1 MDGQDRLGYEQ
12 RLALELAAI
21 GQRLT
26 MISSEMR
33 DQQGAVAVAPPIAA
47 PPVEAP
53 EEARPRPRPLEH
65 EIPLPSPGA
74 PVSVP
79 LPPRSE
85 PFPTP
90 PLGVPQQ
97 GMPQHGMPQQGA
109 PQHHGMPQQQGL
121 PQQQNPWSQQAAA
134 SAQQPVPPQGHWP
147 QAQQQWPAPP
157 PQRET
162 LFEKL
167 GKDGAGSKL
176 LAWVGGAIT
185 VLGFVL
191 LLILA
196 IQRGWLGPMPRVVGG
211 AVFSGALVGIG
222 MWLHRNPAGRTGAFA
237 LAATGFAG
245 LYLDVIA
252 ATSLYE
258 YLPEGVGLVV
268 GLGVAAS
275 GVVLALRWNSQA
287 LAVGVVAAC
296 AICSPILT
304 EGFTVLLVGFLLV
317 LKMAS
322 TPVQIQRNWPGLA
335 IAGGFPPIFASLLT
349 TANAIPRSYEWS
361 VIGVAAA
368 TTVVGIAVALLTI
381 RKRPDD
387 IVAIA
392 LVAGSALPSM
402 FATTL
407 LEKTSASILA
417 GAVAAVLLAIWM
429 VPDLPRAFTTAA
441 GATGML
447 ALFQTTVIALDG
459 NVRTAIVLAEAV
471 LLAFLAARLTNRSA
485 LVGSIAFGAV
495 GFLMTIAQAV
505 PIRWLLNEPLYFNVA
520 RSGDYAAG
528 LVTAVVLGVFAIA
541 APWAALRMQVLRE
554 PARHPFPWILAGLV
568 LLYGAAGAVLCAAL
582 LVSPD
587 ESGFLFGH
595 SLVTV
600 SWTIAA
606 LFLLVKGINN
616 KALRIS
622 GLILVGAAV
631 LKLVTFDLAALDG
644 VARVLAFLGAGLVL
658 LTAGTR
664 YAKLV
669 ASAQN
674 AVAGDGRTTT
684 GQTFPST
691 E

>member
-21 GQRLT
+21 GQRLVT
-26 MISSEMR
+26 ISSEMR
-33 DQQGAVAVAPPIAA
+33 ERSASVAVAPPPVVA
-47 PPVEAP
+47 PPVAVPAP
-53 EEARPRPRPLEH
+53 P
-65 EIPLPSPGA
+65 PSPWA
-74 PVSVP
+74 N
-79 LPPRSE
+79 
-85 PFPTP
+85 
-90 PLGVPQQ
+90 Q
-97 GMPQHGMPQQGA
+97 G
-109 PQHHGMPQQQGL
+109 
-121 PQQQNPWSQQAAA
+121 
-134 SAQQPVPPQGHWP
+134 PVPPQQQWP
-147 QAQQQWPAPP
+147 QPPPPQWPAPQP
-157 PQRET
+157 PPPRET

-196 IQRGWLGPMPRVVGG
+196 IQRGWLGPLPRVIGG

-258 YLPEGVGLVV
+258 YLPPGVGLVV
-268 GLGVAAS
+268 GLGVAAA
-275 GVVLALRWNSQA
+275 GVVLALRWDSQT

-304 EGFTVLLVGFLLV
+304 DGFTVLLVGFLLV

-335 IAGGFPPIFASLLT
+335 IAGGFPPIIASLLT
-349 TANAIPRSYEWS
+349 TANAIPRDYEWT
-361 VIGVAAA
+361 VVGVAAA
-368 TTVVGIAVALLTI
+368 TTVVGIVVALLTI

-387 IVAIA
+387 VVAVA
-392 LVAGSALPSM
+392 LVAGSALPSL

-407 LEKTSASILA
+407 LDDPVNSVLA
-417 GAVAAVLLAIWM
+417 GAVAAVLLSIWM
-429 VPDLPRAFTTAA
+429 VPDLPRSFTTAA

-459 NVRTAIVLAEAV
+459 DIRTAIVLAEAV
-471 LLAFLAARLTNRSA
+471 LLAFLAARLNKKSA
-485 LVGSIAFGAV
+485 LVGSIVFGVV
-495 GFLMTIAQAV
+495 GFLMTVGQAV
-505 PIRWLLNEPLYFNVA
+505 PITWLLDEPRYLGID
-520 RSGDYAAG
+520 SGDYAAG
-528 LVTAVVLGVFAIA
+528 LVTALVLGVFAA
-541 APWAALRMQVLRE
+541 VAPWAALKMQVLRE
-554 PARHPFPWILAGLV
+554 PARHPFPWIVSGLV

-595 SLVTV
+595 SVVTV
-600 SWTIAA
+600 SWTVAA

-631 LKLVTFDLAALDG
+631 VKLVLFDLSALDG

-669 ASAQN
+669 ASAKTP
-674 AVAGDGRTTT
+674 D
-684 GQTFPST
+684 
-691 E
+691 

>member
-12 RLALELAAI
+12 RMALELAAI
-21 GQRLT
+21 GQRLVT
-26 MISSEMR
+26 ISSEMR
-33 DQQGAVAVAPPIAA
+33 EHSASAATAVAEVIAPPPA
-47 PPVEAP
+47 
-53 EEARPRPRPLEH
+53 
-65 EIPLPSPGA
+65 PGA

-79 LPPRSE
+79 LPPTTA
-85 PFPTP
+85 FPTP
-90 PLGVPQQ
+90 AGVPQQ
-97 GMPQHGMPQQGA
+97 PD
-109 PQHHGMPQQQGL
+109 
-121 PQQQNPWSQQAAA
+121 PWSQHAFPPPPP
-134 SAQQPVPPQGHWP
+134 AQQPWP
-147 QAQQQWPAPP
+147 QPPAQQQWQQPP
-157 PQRET
+157 PQAPWPAPQPRET

-167 GKDGAGSKL
+167 GKDGAGAKL

-196 IQRGWLGPMPRVVGG
+196 IQRGWLGPMPRVIGG

-222 MWLHRNPAGRTGAFA
+222 MWLHRNPHGRTGAFA

-258 YLPEGVGLVV
+258 YFPPGVGLVV
-268 GLGVAAS
+268 GLAVAAS
-275 GVVLALRWNSQA
+275 GVVLALRWDSQT

-304 EGFTVLLVGFLLV
+304 DGFTVLLVGFLLV

-335 IAGGFPPIFASLLT
+335 IAGGFPAIIASLLA
-349 TANAIPRSYEWS
+349 TAQAIPADFEWT
-361 VIGVAAA
+361 VVGVASA
-368 TTVVGIAVALLTI
+368 TTVVGIVVAILTI
-381 RKRPDD
+381 RKRPED

-392 LVAGSALPSM
+392 LVAGSALPAM

-407 LEKTSASILA
+407 LKDPANSVLA

-471 LLAFLAARLTNRSA
+471 LLAFLAARLDKKSA
-485 LVGSIAFGAV
+485 LVGSIVFGAV
-495 GFLMTIAQAV
+495 GFLMTIGDAV
-505 PIRWLLNEPLYFNVA
+505 PLTWLVEEPRYIIVTQ
-520 RSGDYAAG
+520 GDYAAG
-528 LVTAVVLGVFAIA
+528 LVTALVLGIFAA
-541 APWAALRMQVLRE
+541 TAPWAALKMQVLRE

-568 LLYGAAGAVLCAAL
+568 MLYGAAGAVLCAAL

-595 SLVTV
+595 SVVTV
-600 SWTIAA
+600 SWTVAA
-606 LFLLVKGINN
+606 LFLLVRGINN

-631 LKLVTFDLAALDG
+631 IKLVAFDLAALDG

-669 ASAQN
+669 ASAKN
-674 AVAGDGRTTT
+674 SDSYESKPAA
-684 GQTFPST
+684 PSSY
-691 E
+691 

>member
-21 GQRLT
+21 GQRLVT
-26 MISSEMR
+26 ISSEMR
-33 DQQGAVAVAPPIAA
+33 EHSASVATAPP
-47 PPVEAP
+47 PTP
-53 EEARPRPRPLEH
+53 
-65 EIPLPSPGA
+65 A
-74 PVSVP
+74 PVPATMPVQ
-79 LPPRSE
+79 PP
-85 PFPTP
+85 P
-90 PLGVPQQ
+90 PPQQ
-97 GMPQHGMPQQGA
+97 AWPQP
-109 PQHHGMPQQQGL
+109 P
-121 PQQQNPWSQQAAA
+121 
-134 SAQQPVPPQGHWP
+134 PPQPWP
-147 QAQQQWPAPP
+147 QAPQQWPAPA
-157 PQRET
+157 PQPRET

-196 IQRGWLGPMPRVVGG
+196 IQRGWLGPMPRVIGG

-222 MWLHRNPAGRTGAFA
+222 MWLHRNPHGRTGAFA

-258 YLPEGVGLVV
+258 YLPPAVGLVV
-268 GLGVAAS
+268 GFGVAAA
-275 GVVLALRWNSQA
+275 GVVLALRWDSQT

-317 LKMAS
+317 LKTAS
-322 TPVQIQRNWPGLA
+322 TPVQLQRRWPGLA
-335 IAGGFPPIFASLLT
+335 VAGGVPPIIASLLT
-349 TANAIPRSYEWS
+349 TAQAVPADFEWT
-361 VIGVAAA
+361 VVGVAGA
-368 TTVVGIAVALLTI
+368 TTVVGIVVALLTAW
-381 RKRPDD
+381 KRPDD
-387 IVAIA
+387 VVAVG
-392 LVAGSALPSM
+392 LVAGSALPAM

-407 LEKTSASILA
+407 LKDPANSVLA

-441 GATGML
+441 GAAGML

-459 NVRTAIVLAEAV
+459 NARTAVVLAEAV
-471 LLAFLAARLTNRSA
+471 LLAFLAARLTKKSA
-485 LVGSIAFGAV
+485 LAGSIVFGVV
-495 GFLMTIAQAV
+495 GFLMTVSQAV
-505 PIRWLLNEPLYFNVA
+505 PISWLLEEPRYVTVS
-520 RSGDYAAG
+520 SGDYAAG
-528 LVTAVVLGVFAIA
+528 LVTAVVLGVFAA
-541 APWAALRMQVLRE
+541 TAPWAALKMQVLRE
-554 PARHPFPWILAGLV
+554 PARHPFPWIVAGLV

-595 SLVTV
+595 SVVTV

-631 LKLVTFDLAALDG
+631 LKLVLFDLAALDG
-644 VARVLAFLGAGLVL
+644 IARVLAFLGAGLVL

-669 ASAQN
+669 ASAKTP
-674 AVAGDGRTTT
+674 D
-684 GQTFPST
+684 
-691 E
+691 

>member
-21 GQRLT
+21 GQRLVT
-26 MISSEMR
+26 ISSEMR
-33 DQQGAVAVAPPIAA
+33 ERSASVAVAPPPVVA
-47 PPVEAP
+47 PPVAVPAP
-53 EEARPRPRPLEH
+53 P
-65 EIPLPSPGA
+65 PSPWA
-74 PVSVP
+74 N
-79 LPPRSE
+79 
-85 PFPTP
+85 
-90 PLGVPQQ
+90 Q
-97 GMPQHGMPQQGA
+97 G
-109 PQHHGMPQQQGL
+109 
-121 PQQQNPWSQQAAA
+121 
-134 SAQQPVPPQGHWP
+134 PVPPQQQWP
-147 QAQQQWPAPP
+147 QPPPPQWPAPQP
-157 PQRET
+157 PPPRET

-196 IQRGWLGPMPRVVGG
+196 IQRGWLGPMPRVIGG

-258 YLPEGVGLVV
+258 YLPPGVGLVV
-268 GLGVAAS
+268 GLGVAAA
-275 GVVLALRWNSQA
+275 GVVLALRWDSQT

-304 EGFTVLLVGFLLV
+304 DGFTVLLVGFLLV

-335 IAGGFPPIFASLLT
+335 IAGGFPPIIASLLT
-349 TANAIPRSYEWS
+349 TANAIPRDYEWT
-361 VIGVAAA
+361 VVGVAAA
-368 TTVVGIAVALLTI
+368 TTVVGIVVALLTI
-381 RKRPDD
+381 WKRPDD
-387 IVAIA
+387 VVAVA
-392 LVAGSALPSM
+392 LAAGSALPSL

-407 LEKTSASILA
+407 LDDPVNSVLA
-417 GAVAAVLLAIWM
+417 GAVAAVLLSIWM
-429 VPDLPRAFTTAA
+429 VPDLPRSFTTAA

-459 NVRTAIVLAEAV
+459 DIRTAIVLAEAV
-471 LLAFLAARLTNRSA
+471 LLAFLAARLNKKSA
-485 LVGSIAFGAV
+485 LVGSIVFGVV
-495 GFLMTIAQAV
+495 GFLMTVGQAV
-505 PIRWLLNEPLYFNVA
+505 PITWLLDEPRYLGID
-520 RSGDYAAG
+520 SGDYAAG
-528 LVTAVVLGVFAIA
+528 LVTALVLGVFAA
-541 APWAALRMQVLRE
+541 TAPWAALKMQVLRE
-554 PARHPFPWILAGLV
+554 PARHPFPWIVSGLV

-595 SLVTV
+595 SVVTV
-600 SWTIAA
+600 SWTVAA

-631 LKLVTFDLAALDG
+631 IKLVLFDLSALDG

-669 ASAQN
+669 ASAKTP
-674 AVAGDGRTTT
+674 D
-684 GQTFPST
+684 
-691 E
+691 

>member
-21 GQRLT
+21 GQRLVT
-26 MISSEMR
+26 ISSEMR
-33 DQQGAVAVAPPIAA
+33 EHSASVATAPPPAPEPVVAPPVPAPTPPPSPWA
-47 PPVEAP
+47 QPHAGPPRPPVEY
-53 EEARPRPRPLEH
+53 ESSPR
-65 EIPLPSPGA
+65 
-74 PVSVP
+74 
-79 LPPRSE
+79 
-85 PFPTP
+85 TP
-90 PLGVPQQ
+90 AGEPQQ
-97 GMPQHGMPQQGA
+97 P
-109 PQHHGMPQQQGL
+109 
-121 PQQQNPWSQQAAA
+121 
-134 SAQQPVPPQGHWP
+134 WP
-147 QAQQQWPAPP
+147 QAQQAWPP
-157 PQRET
+157 PQAQQPWPVQPPPPRET

-196 IQRGWLGPMPRVVGG
+196 IQRGWLGPMPRVIGG

-222 MWLHRNPAGRTGAFA
+222 MWLHRNPTGRTGAFA

-252 ATSLYE
+252 ATSLYG
-258 YLPEGVGLVV
+258 YLSPGIGLVV
-268 GLGVAAS
+268 GLGVAAA
-275 GVVLALRWNSQA
+275 GVVLALRWDSQT

-304 EGFTVLLVGFLLV
+304 EGFTALLVGFLLV

-322 TPVQIQRNWPGLA
+322 TPVQIRRNWPGLA
-335 IAGGFPPIFASLLT
+335 VAGGFPPIFASLVMTAMTIPAEFDRTVVVLAGVT
-349 TANAIPRSYEWS
+349 TL
-361 VIGVAAA
+361 
-368 TTVVGIAVALLTI
+368 VGIAVALLTI

-387 IVAIA
+387 VVAVA
-392 LVAGSALPSM
+392 LIAGSALPAM

-407 LEKTSASILA
+407 LEKTSASLLA

-429 VPDLPRAFTTAA
+429 VPDLPKAFTTAA

-459 NVRTAIVLAEAV
+459 NVRSAIVLAEAV
-471 LLAFLAARLTNRSA
+471 LLAFLAAQLNKRSA

-495 GFLMTIAQAV
+495 GFLMAIGFAV
-505 PIRWLLNEPLYFNVA
+505 PLTWLVEEPRYVTVTT
-520 RSGDYAAG
+520 GDYAAG
-528 LVTAVVLGVFAIA
+528 LITAVVLGVFAA
-541 APWAALRMQVLRE
+541 TVPWAALKMRVLRE
-554 PARHPFPWILAGLV
+554 PAKHPFPWVLSGLV

-587 ESGFLFGH
+587 ETGFLFGH
-595 SLVTV
+595 SVVTV

-631 LKLVTFDLAALDG
+631 VKLVTFDLAALDG

-669 ASAQN
+669 ASAK
-674 AVAGDGRTTT
+674 T
-684 GQTFPST
+684 P

>member
-21 GQRLT
+21 GQRLVT
-26 MISSEMR
+26 ISSEMR
-33 DQQGAVAVAPPIAA
+33 SASAATAVAEVVAPPPTPA
-47 PPVEAP
+47 
-53 EEARPRPRPLEH
+53 
-65 EIPLPSPGA
+65 A

-79 LPPRSE
+79 LPPATA
-85 PFPTP
+85 FPTP
-90 PLGVPQQ
+90 PAGVPQQ
-97 GMPQHGMPQQGA
+97 P
-109 PQHHGMPQQQGL
+109 
-121 PQQQNPWSQQAAA
+121 NPWSQH
-134 SAQQPVPPQGHWP
+134 AQQPPPVQQPWPQQPPQQVP
-147 QAQQQWPAPP
+147 WPAPQP
-157 PQRET
+157 RET

-196 IQRGWLGPMPRVVGG
+196 IQRGWLGPMPRVIGG

-258 YLPEGVGLVV
+258 YLPPGVGLVV
-268 GLGVAAS
+268 GLGVAAA
-275 GVVLALRWNSQA
+275 GVVLALRWDSQT

-322 TPVQIQRNWPGLA
+322 TPVQIQRSWPGLA
-335 IAGGFPPIFASLLT
+335 IAGGFPPIIASLLT
-349 TANAIPRSYEWS
+349 TASAIPNDFEWT
-361 VIGVAAA
+361 VVGVAGA

-381 RKRPDD
+381 RKRPED

-392 LVAGSALPSM
+392 LVAGSALPSL

-407 LEKTSASILA
+407 LDDPANSVLA

-471 LLAFLAARLTNRSA
+471 LLAFLAARLGKKSA
-485 LVGSIAFGAV
+485 LAGSIAFGAI
-495 GFLMTIAQAV
+495 GFLMTIGQAV
-505 PIRWLLNEPLYFNVA
+505 PITWLLDEPRFLTVDP
-520 RSGDYAAG
+520 GDYAAG
-528 LVTAVVLGVFAIA
+528 LVTALVLGIFAA
-541 APWAALRMQVLRE
+541 TLPWAALKMQVLRE
-554 PARHPFPWILAGLV
+554 PARHPFPWIVAGLV

-587 ESGFLFGH
+587 ETGFLFGH
-595 SLVTV
+595 SVVTV

-631 LKLVTFDLAALDG
+631 VKLVTFDLAALDG

-658 LTAGTR
+658 LTAGAR

-669 ASAQN
+669 ATAKNSDSYESKPA
-674 AVAGDGRTTT
+674 AP
-684 GQTFPST
+684 PSY
-691 E
+691 

>member
-1 MDGQDRLGYEQ
+1 MDGQDRLGDEQ

-21 GQRLT
+21 GQRLVT
-26 MISSEMR
+26 ISSELR
-33 DQQGAVAVAPPIAA
+33 SSSVATAATAVAEAVAPPAPMPVQA
-47 PPVEAP
+47 PP
-53 EEARPRPRPLEH
+53 
-65 EIPLPSPGA
+65 
-74 PVSVP
+74 
-79 LPPRSE
+79 
-85 PFPTP
+85 
-90 PLGVPQQ
+90 PQQ
-97 GMPQHGMPQQGA
+97 MPVQGGA
-109 PQHHGMPQQQGL
+109 PQP
-121 PQQQNPWSQQAAA
+121 PNPWSQAA
-134 SAQQPVPPQGHWP
+134 STQLPPPPQFP
-147 QAQQQWPAPP
+147 PPPQQQWMQPPPP
-157 PQRET
+157 PQVPWQPPQPRET

-196 IQRGWLGPMPRVVGG
+196 IQRGWLGPMPRVIGG
-211 AVFSGALVGIG
+211 AVFSGALIGIG

-258 YLPEGVGLVV
+258 FLPPGVGLVV

-275 GVVLALRWNSQA
+275 GVVLALRWDSQT

-304 EGFTVLLVGFLLV
+304 DGFTVMLVAFLLV

-335 IAGGFPPIFASLLT
+335 IAGGFPPLIASLLA
-349 TANAIPRSYEWS
+349 TANAIPADFEWT
-361 VIGVAAA
+361 VVGVAGA
-368 TTVVGIAVALLTI
+368 TTVVGILVALLTI

-387 IVAIA
+387 IVAVA
-392 LVAGSALPSM
+392 LIAGSALPAM

-407 LEKTSASILA
+407 LDDPANSILA

-429 VPDLPRAFTTAA
+429 VPDLPRGFTTAA

-471 LLAFLAARLTNRSA
+471 LLAFLAARLNKKSA
-485 LVGSIAFGAV
+485 LVGSIVFGAV
-495 GFLMTIAQAV
+495 GFLMAIGDAV
-505 PIRWLLNEPLYFNVA
+505 PLTWLIEEPRYVVVT
-520 RSGDYAAG
+520 SGDYAAG
-528 LVTAVVLGVFAIA
+528 LVTALVLGIYAAV
-541 APWAALRMQVLRE
+541 APWAALKMQVLRQ

-595 SLVTV
+595 SVVTV
-600 SWTIAA
+600 SWTVAA

-631 LKLVTFDLAALDG
+631 LKLVLFDLAALDG

-669 ASAQN
+669 ASVKNPDSYESKPA
-674 AVAGDGRTTT
+674 AP
-684 GQTFPST
+684 PSY
-691 E
+691 

>member
-1 MDGQDRLGYEQ
+1 MNGQDRLGYEQ

-21 GQRLT
+21 GQRLVT
-26 MISSEMR
+26 ISAEMR
-33 DQQGAVAVAPPIAA
+33 EHSAAVAPPPVAA
-47 PPVEAP
+47 PPVAVPAP
-53 EEARPRPRPLEH
+53 
-65 EIPLPSPGA
+65 
-74 PVSVP
+74 PV
-79 LPPRSE
+79 
-85 PFPTP
+85 
-90 PLGVPQQ
+90 
-97 GMPQHGMPQQGA
+97 
-109 PQHHGMPQQQGL
+109 
-121 PQQQNPWSQQAAA
+121 
-134 SAQQPVPPQGHWP
+134 VPPP
-147 QAQQQWPAPP
+147 PVQQQWPQPP
-157 PQRET
+157 PQQPWAPPQPRES

-196 IQRGWLGPMPRVVGG
+196 IQRGWLGPLPRVIGG

-222 MWLHRNPAGRTGAFA
+222 IWLHRNPAGRTGAFA

-258 YLPEGVGLVV
+258 YLPPPVGLVV
-268 GLGVAAS
+268 GLGVAAT
-275 GVVLALRWNSQA
+275 GVVLALRWDSQT

-296 AICSPILT
+296 AICAPILT

-335 IAGGFPPIFASLLT
+335 IAGGFPPIIASLFT
-349 TANAIPRSYEWS
+349 TANAIPRDYEWT
-361 VIGVAAA
+361 VVGVAAA
-368 TTVVGIAVALLTI
+368 TTVVGITVALLTI

-387 IVAIA
+387 IVAVA
-392 LVAGSALPSM
+392 LVAGSALPAL

-407 LEKTSASILA
+407 LEDPANSVLA

-429 VPDLPRAFTTAA
+429 VPDLPRSFTTAA

-471 LLAFLAARLTNRSA
+471 LLAFLAARLDKRSA
-485 LVGSIAFGAV
+485 LVGSIVFGAV
-495 GFLMTIAQAV
+495 GFLMAVGQAV
-505 PIRWLLNEPLYFNVA
+505 PITWLVEEPRYVTVG
-520 RSGDYAAG
+520 SGDYAAG
-528 LVTAVVLGVFAIA
+528 LVTALVLGVFAA
-541 APWAALRMQVLRE
+541 TAPWAALKMQVLRE
-554 PARHPFPWILAGLV
+554 PAKHPVPWIAAGLV

-595 SLVTV
+595 SVVTV

-631 LKLVTFDLAALDG
+631 IKLVTFDLAALDG

-669 ASAQN
+669 ASA
-674 AVAGDGRTTT
+674 RT
-684 GQTFPST
+684 P

>member
-12 RLALELAAI
+12 RLSLELAAI
-21 GQRLT
+21 GQRLVT
-26 MISSEMR
+26 ISTEMR
-33 DQQGAVAVAPPIAA
+33 SQAPAAATAVAAVAEVIAPP
-47 PPVEAP
+47 PTPTT
-53 EEARPRPRPLEH
+53 
-65 EIPLPSPGA
+65 

-79 LPPRSE
+79 IQAPPPS
-85 PFPTP
+85 
-90 PLGVPQQ
+90 
-97 GMPQHGMPQQGA
+97 
-109 PQHHGMPQQQGL
+109 
-121 PQQQNPWSQQAAA
+121 PWSQQMPM
-134 SAQQPVPPQGHWP
+134 QQPPQGQWP
-147 QAQQQWPAPP
+147 QQPPPPAQWQQPPPQWPAPKP
-157 PQRET
+157 RES

-167 GKDGAGSKL
+167 GKDGAGAKL

-191 LLILA
+191 LLVLA
-196 IQRGWLGPMPRVVGG
+196 IQRGWLGPMPRVIGG

-252 ATSLYE
+252 ATSLYG
-258 YLPEGVGLVV
+258 YFPSGVGLVV
-268 GLGVAAS
+268 GFAVAAA
-275 GVVLALRWNSQA
+275 GVVLALRWDSQT

-304 EGFTVLLVGFLLV
+304 DGFTVLLVAFLLV

-335 IAGGFPPIFASLLT
+335 IAGGFMPIFASLLT
-349 TANAIPRSYEWS
+349 TANAIPNDFEWT
-361 VIGVAAA
+361 VVGVAGA

-387 IVAIA
+387 IVSIA
-392 LVAGSALPSM
+392 LIAGSALPSM

-407 LEKTSASILA
+407 LNDPANSVLA

-471 LLAFLAARLTNRSA
+471 LLAFLAARLNKKSA
-485 LVGSIAFGAV
+485 LVGSIVFGVV
-495 GFLMTIAQAV
+495 GFLMTIGQAV
-505 PIRWLLNEPLYFNVA
+505 PITWLLDEPRFFNDIQP
-520 RSGDYAAG
+520 GDYAAG
-528 LVTAVVLGVFAIA
+528 LVTAVVLGVFAA
-541 APWAALRMQVLRE
+541 ALPWAALKMQVLRE
-554 PARHPFPWILAGLV
+554 PAKHPFPWILAGLV
-568 LLYGAAGAVLCAAL
+568 LLYGAAGAVLCTAL

-587 ESGFLFGH
+587 ETGFLFGH
-595 SLVTV
+595 SVVTV

-622 GLILVGAAV
+622 GLILVAAAV
-631 LKLVTFDLAALDG
+631 VKLVLFDLAALDG
-644 VARVLAFLGAGLVL
+644 IARVLAFLGAGLVL

-669 ASAQN
+669 ATAKSPEPHESAPL
-674 AVAGDGRTTT
+674 AP
-684 GQTFPST
+684 PSY
-691 E
+691 

>member
-1 MDGQDRLGYEQ
+1 MNGHDRLGYEQ

-21 GQRLT
+21 GQRLVT
-26 MISSEMR
+26 ISSEMR
-33 DQQGAVAVAPPIAA
+33 SASVASAATAVAEVVAPP
-47 PPVEAP
+47 PTPQ
-53 EEARPRPRPLEH
+53 
-65 EIPLPSPGA
+65 A

-79 LPPRSE
+79 LPPD
-85 PFPTP
+85 
-90 PLGVPQQ
+90 
-97 GMPQHGMPQQGA
+97 
-109 PQHHGMPQQQGL
+109 
-121 PQQQNPWSQQAAA
+121 PWSQQGAM
-134 SAQQPVPPQGHWP
+134 PVPPPVPQQQWP
-147 QAQQQWPAPP
+147 QPPQQWPAPQP
-157 PQRET
+157 RES

-196 IQRGWLGPMPRVVGG
+196 IQRGWLGPMPRVIGG

-222 MWLHRNPAGRTGAFA
+222 IWLHRNPTGRTGAFA

-258 YLPEGVGLVV
+258 YLPPPVGLVV
-268 GLGVAAS
+268 GLGVAAT
-275 GVVLALRWNSQA
+275 GVVLALRWDSQT

-296 AICSPILT
+296 AICSPVLT

-335 IAGGFPPIFASLLT
+335 IAGGFPPIIASLLT
-349 TANAIPRSYEWS
+349 TANAIPRDYEWT
-361 VIGVAAA
+361 VVGVAAA
-368 TTVVGIAVALLTI
+368 TTVVGIVVALLTT

-387 IVAIA
+387 IVAVA
-392 LVAGSALPSM
+392 LVAGSALPAM

-407 LEKTSASILA
+407 LSDPANSVLA

-429 VPDLPRAFTTAA
+429 VPDLPRSFTTAA

-471 LLAFLAARLTNRSA
+471 LLAFLAARLNKKSA
-485 LVGSIAFGAV
+485 LVGSIVFGAV
-495 GFLMTIAQAV
+495 GFLMTVSQAV
-505 PIRWLLNEPLYFNVA
+505 PITWLLEEPRYVIA
-520 RSGDYAAG
+520 GSGDYAAG
-528 LVTAVVLGVFAIA
+528 LVTAVVLGVFAA
-541 APWAALRMQVLRE
+541 TAPWAALKMQVLRE
-554 PARHPFPWILAGLV
+554 PAKHPFPWIIAGLV

-595 SLVTV
+595 SVVTV
-600 SWTIAA
+600 SWTVAA
-606 LFLLVKGINN
+606 LFLLVRGINN

-631 LKLVTFDLAALDG
+631 VKLVTFDLAALDG

-669 ASAQN
+669 ASAKN
-674 AVAGDGRTTT
+674 PDSYESKPAAP
-684 GQTFPST
+684 PSY
-691 E
+691 

>member
-33 DQQGAVAVAPPIAA
+33 EHSSSVATAA
-47 PPVEAP
+47 PPVPQTAQAP
-53 EEARPRPRPLEH
+53 VVAPPVAVPM
-65 EIPLPSPGA
+65 PPPSPWAQQA
-74 PVSVP
+74 PM
-79 LPPRSE
+79 
-85 PFPTP
+85 
-90 PLGVPQQ
+90 QHQ
-97 GMPQHGMPQQGA
+97 MPQPQVQ
-109 PQHHGMPQQQGL
+109 
-121 PQQQNPWSQQAAA
+121 
-134 SAQQPVPPQGHWP
+134 WP
-147 QAQQQWPAPP
+147 QPPP
-157 PQRET
+157 PQHWPVQPPPPRET

-196 IQRGWLGPMPRVVGG
+196 IQRGWLGPMPRVIGG

-258 YLPEGVGLVV
+258 YFPPGVGLVV
-268 GLGVAAS
+268 GLAVAAS
-275 GVVLALRWNSQA
+275 GVVLALRWESQT

-304 EGFTVLLVGFLLV
+304 DGFTVLLVGFLLV

-335 IAGGFPPIFASLLT
+335 IAGGFPPIIASLLA
-349 TANAIPRSYEWS
+349 TAQAIPADFEWT
-361 VIGVAAA
+361 VVGVAGA
-368 TTVVGIAVALLTI
+368 TTVVGIVVALLTI

-387 IVAIA
+387 VVAIA
-392 LVAGSALPSM
+392 MIAGSALPAM

-407 LEKTSASILA
+407 LHDPANSILA

-471 LLAFLAARLTNRSA
+471 LLAFLAARLDKRSA
-485 LVGSIAFGAV
+485 LVGSIVFGAV
-495 GFLMTIAQAV
+495 GFLMTVGQAV
-505 PIRWLLNEPLYFNVA
+505 PISWLIEEPRYIVVTQ
-520 RSGDYAAG
+520 GDYAAG
-528 LVTAVVLGVFAIA
+528 LVTALVLGIYAAV
-541 APWAALRMQVLRE
+541 APWAALKMQVLRE
-554 PARHPFPWILAGLV
+554 PARHPFPWIISGLV

-595 SLVTV
+595 SVVTV
-600 SWTIAA
+600 SWTVAA
-606 LFLLVKGINN
+606 LFLLVRGINN

-631 LKLVTFDLAALDG
+631 IKLVLFDLAALDG

-669 ASAQN
+669 ASAKN
-674 AVAGDGRTTT
+674 PDSYESKPVAP
-684 GQTFPST
+684 PSY
-691 E
+691 

>member
-1 MDGQDRLGYEQ
+1 MNGHDRLGYEQ

-21 GQRLT
+21 GQRLVT
-26 MISSEMR
+26 ISSEMR
-33 DQQGAVAVAPPIAA
+33 SASVASAATAVAEVVAPP
-47 PPVEAP
+47 PTPQ
-53 EEARPRPRPLEH
+53 
-65 EIPLPSPGA
+65 A

-79 LPPRSE
+79 LPPD
-85 PFPTP
+85 
-90 PLGVPQQ
+90 
-97 GMPQHGMPQQGA
+97 
-109 PQHHGMPQQQGL
+109 
-121 PQQQNPWSQQAAA
+121 PWSQQGAM
-134 SAQQPVPPQGHWP
+134 PVPPPVPQQQWP
-147 QAQQQWPAPP
+147 QQQWPQPPQQWPAPQP
-157 PQRET
+157 RES
-162 LFEKL
+162 LLEKL

-196 IQRGWLGPMPRVVGG
+196 IQRGWLGPMPRVIGG

-222 MWLHRNPAGRTGAFA
+222 IWLHRNPTGRTGAFA

-258 YLPEGVGLVV
+258 YLPPPVGLVV
-268 GLGVAAS
+268 GLGVAAT
-275 GVVLALRWNSQA
+275 GVVLALRWDSQT

-296 AICSPILT
+296 AICSPVLT

-335 IAGGFPPIFASLLT
+335 IAGGFPPIIASLLT
-349 TANAIPRSYEWS
+349 TANAIPRDYEWT
-361 VIGVAAA
+361 VVGVAAA
-368 TTVVGIAVALLTI
+368 TTVVGIVVALLTT

-387 IVAIA
+387 IVAVA
-392 LVAGSALPSM
+392 LVAGSALPAM

-407 LEKTSASILA
+407 LSDPANSVLA

-429 VPDLPRAFTTAA
+429 VPDLPRSFTTAA

-471 LLAFLAARLTNRSA
+471 LLAFLAARLNKKSA
-485 LVGSIAFGAV
+485 LVGSIVFGAV
-495 GFLMTIAQAV
+495 GFLMTVSQAV
-505 PIRWLLNEPLYFNVA
+505 PITWLLEEPRYVIA
-520 RSGDYAAG
+520 GSGDYAAG
-528 LVTAVVLGVFAIA
+528 LVTAVVLGVFAA
-541 APWAALRMQVLRE
+541 TAPWAALKMQVLRE
-554 PARHPFPWILAGLV
+554 PAKHPFPWIIAGLV

-595 SLVTV
+595 SMVTV
-600 SWTIAA
+600 SWTVAA
-606 LFLLVKGINN
+606 LFLLVRGINN

-631 LKLVTFDLAALDG
+631 VKLVTFDLGALDG

-669 ASAQN
+669 ASAKN
-674 AVAGDGRTTT
+674 PDSYESKPAAP
-684 GQTFPST
+684 PSH
-691 E
+691 

>member
-1 MDGQDRLGYEQ
+1 MNGQDRLGYEQ

-21 GQRLT
+21 GQRLMT
-26 MISSEMR
+26 ISSEMR
-33 DQQGAVAVAPPIAA
+33 EHSAAVAPPPVMA
-47 PPVEAP
+47 PPVAV
-53 EEARPRPRPLEH
+53 
-65 EIPLPSPGA
+65 
-74 PVSVP
+74 PVM
-79 LPPRSE
+79 PP
-85 PFPTP
+85 P
-90 PLGVPQQ
+90 PV
-97 GMPQHGMPQQGA
+97 
-109 PQHHGMPQQQGL
+109 
-121 PQQQNPWSQQAAA
+121 
-134 SAQQPVPPQGHWP
+134 
-147 QAQQQWPAPP
+147 QQQWPQPP
-157 PQRET
+157 PQQPWVPPQPRES

-196 IQRGWLGPMPRVVGG
+196 IQRGWLGPLPRVIGG

-222 MWLHRNPAGRTGAFA
+222 IWLHRNPAGRTGAFA

-258 YLPEGVGLVV
+258 YLPPPVGLVV
-268 GLGVAAS
+268 GLGVAAT
-275 GVVLALRWNSQA
+275 GVVLALRWESQT

-335 IAGGFPPIFASLLT
+335 IAGGFPPIIASLLT
-349 TANAIPRSYEWS
+349 TASAIPRDYEWT
-361 VIGVAAA
+361 VVGVAAA
-368 TTVVGIAVALLTI
+368 TTVVGIVVALLTI
-381 RKRPDD
+381 LKRPDD
-387 IVAIA
+387 IVAVA
-392 LVAGSALPSM
+392 LVAGSALPSL

-407 LEKTSASILA
+407 LDDPANSLLA

-429 VPDLPRAFTTAA
+429 VPDLPRSFTTAA

-471 LLAFLAARLTNRSA
+471 LLAFLAARLDKRSA
-485 LVGSIAFGAV
+485 LVGSIVFGAV
-495 GFLMTIAQAV
+495 GFLMAVGQAV
-505 PIRWLLNEPLYFNVA
+505 PISWLVEEPRHVTVS
-520 RSGDYAAG
+520 SGDYAAG
-528 LVTAVVLGVFAIA
+528 LITALVLGVFAA
-541 APWAALRMQVLRE
+541 AEPWAALRMQVLRE
-554 PARHPFPWILAGLV
+554 PAKHPVPWIIAGLV
-568 LLYGAAGAVLCAAL
+568 LLYGAAGAVLCTAL

-595 SLVTV
+595 SVVTV

-631 LKLVTFDLAALDG
+631 IKLVTFDLAALDG

-669 ASAQN
+669 ASA
-674 AVAGDGRTTT
+674 RT
-684 GQTFPST
+684 PD
-691 E
+691 

>member
-1 MDGQDRLGYEQ
+1 MNGHDRLGYEQ

-21 GQRLT
+21 GQRLVT
-26 MISSEMR
+26 ISSEMR
-33 DQQGAVAVAPPIAA
+33 SASVASAATAVAEVVAPP
-47 PPVEAP
+47 PTPQ
-53 EEARPRPRPLEH
+53 
-65 EIPLPSPGA
+65 A

-79 LPPRSE
+79 LPPD
-85 PFPTP
+85 
-90 PLGVPQQ
+90 
-97 GMPQHGMPQQGA
+97 
-109 PQHHGMPQQQGL
+109 
-121 PQQQNPWSQQAAA
+121 PWSQQGAM
-134 SAQQPVPPQGHWP
+134 PVPPPVPQQQWP
-147 QAQQQWPAPP
+147 QPPQQWPAPQP
-157 PQRET
+157 RES

-191 LLILA
+191 LLVLA
-196 IQRGWLGPMPRVVGG
+196 IQRGWLGPMPRVIGG

-222 MWLHRNPAGRTGAFA
+222 IWLHRNPTGRTGAFA

-258 YLPEGVGLVV
+258 YLPPPVGLVV
-268 GLGVAAS
+268 GLGVAAT
-275 GVVLALRWNSQA
+275 GVVLALRWDSQT

-296 AICSPILT
+296 AICSPVLT

-335 IAGGFPPIFASLLT
+335 IAGGFPPIIASLLT
-349 TANAIPRSYEWS
+349 TANAIPRDYEWT
-361 VIGVAAA
+361 VVGVAAA
-368 TTVVGIAVALLTI
+368 TTVVGIVVALLTT

-387 IVAIA
+387 IVAVA
-392 LVAGSALPSM
+392 LVAGSALPAM

-407 LEKTSASILA
+407 LSDPANSVLA
-417 GAVAAVLLAIWM
+417 GAGAAVLLAIWM
-429 VPDLPRAFTTAA
+429 VPDLPRSFTTAA

-471 LLAFLAARLTNRSA
+471 LLAFLAARLNKKSA
-485 LVGSIAFGAV
+485 LVGSIVFGAV
-495 GFLMTIAQAV
+495 GFLMTVSQAV
-505 PIRWLLNEPLYFNVA
+505 PITWLLEEPRYVIA
-520 RSGDYAAG
+520 GSGDYAAG
-528 LVTAVVLGVFAIA
+528 LVTAVVLGVFAA
-541 APWAALRMQVLRE
+541 TAPWAALKMQVLRE
-554 PARHPFPWILAGLV
+554 PAKHPFPWIIAGLV

-595 SLVTV
+595 SVVTV
-600 SWTIAA
+600 SWTVAA
-606 LFLLVKGINN
+606 LFLLVRGINN

-631 LKLVTFDLAALDG
+631 VKLVTFDLAALDG

-669 ASAQN
+669 ASAKN
-674 AVAGDGRTTT
+674 PDSYESKPAAP
-684 GQTFPST
+684 PSY
-691 E
+691 

>member
-21 GQRLT
+21 GQRLVT
-26 MISSEMR
+26 LSAEMR
-33 DQQGAVAVAPPIAA
+33 EHSASAATAPPQQ
-47 PPVEAP
+47 
-53 EEARPRPRPLEH
+53 
-65 EIPLPSPGA
+65 SPWANQA
-74 PVSVP
+74 PVPATMPVQS
-79 LPPRSE
+79 PP
-85 PFPTP
+85 P
-90 PLGVPQQ
+90 PQQ
-97 GMPQHGMPQQGA
+97 AWPQP
-109 PQHHGMPQQQGL
+109 P
-121 PQQQNPWSQQAAA
+121 
-134 SAQQPVPPQGHWP
+134 PPQPWP
-147 QAQQQWPAPP
+147 QAPQQWPAPA
-157 PQRET
+157 PQPRET

-196 IQRGWLGPMPRVVGG
+196 IQRGWLGPMPRVIGG

-222 MWLHRNPAGRTGAFA
+222 MWLHRNPHGRTGAFA

-258 YLPEGVGLVV
+258 YLPPAVGLVV
-268 GLGVAAS
+268 GLAVAAA
-275 GVVLALRWNSQA
+275 GVVLALRWDSQT

-317 LKMAS
+317 LKMAG
-322 TPVQIQRNWPGLA
+322 TPVQLQRRWPGLA
-335 IAGGFPPIFASLLT
+335 VAAGLPPIIASLLT
-349 TANAIPRSYEWS
+349 TARAVPADFEW
-361 VIGVAAA
+361 
-368 TTVVGIAVALLTI
+368 TVVGVAGATTAVGIVVALLTVW
-381 RKRPDD
+381 KRPGDV
-387 IVAIA
+387 VAVG
-392 LVAGSALPSM
+392 LVAGSALPAM

-407 LEKTSASILA
+407 LKDPADSILA

-441 GATGML
+441 GAAGML

-459 NVRTAIVLAEAV
+459 NARTAVVLAEAV
-471 LLAFLAARLTNRSA
+471 LLAFLAARLTKKSA
-485 LVGSIAFGAV
+485 LVGSIVFGVV
-495 GFLMTIAQAV
+495 GFLMTVVQAV
-505 PIRWLLNEPLYFNVA
+505 PISWLVEEPRYVTVG
-520 RSGDYAAG
+520 SGDYAAG
-528 LVTAVVLGVFAIA
+528 LVTALVLGVFAA
-541 APWAALRMQVLRE
+541 TVPWAALKMQVLRE
-554 PARHPFPWILAGLV
+554 PARHPFPWIVAGLV

-595 SLVTV
+595 SVVTV

-631 LKLVTFDLAALDG
+631 LKLVLFDLAALDG
-644 VARVLAFLGAGLVL
+644 IARVLAFLGAGLVL

-669 ASAQN
+669 AGAKN
-674 AVAGDGRTTT
+674 
-684 GQTFPST
+684 P
-691 E
+691 

>member
-33 DQQGAVAVAPPIAA
+33 EHSASVATAAPPTPEPVVAPPVAA
-47 PPVEAP
+47 PEPPPSPWAQP
-53 EEARPRPRPLEH
+53 HAGPPRPLQEY
-65 EIPLPSPGA
+65 ESSPRTPGA
-74 PVSVP
+74 
-79 LPPRSE
+79 
-85 PFPTP
+85 
-90 PLGVPQQ
+90 GPQQ
-97 GMPQHGMPQQGA
+97 PWPQQ
-109 PQHHGMPQQQGL
+109 P
-121 PQQQNPWSQQAAA
+121 
-134 SAQQPVPPQGHWP
+134 PPQAQWP
-147 QAQQQWPAPP
+147 QAQQPWAPP
-157 PQRET
+157 QPRET

-196 IQRGWLGPMPRVVGG
+196 IQRGWLGPMPRVIGG

-258 YLPEGVGLVV
+258 YLPPGVGLVV
-268 GLGVAAS
+268 GLGVAAA
-275 GVVLALRWNSQA
+275 GVVLALRWESQT

-304 EGFTVLLVGFLLV
+304 DGFTVLLVGFLLV

-335 IAGGFPPIFASLLT
+335 IAGGFPPIIASLLA
-349 TANAIPRSYEWS
+349 TARAIPADFEWT
-361 VIGVAAA
+361 VVAVAGA
-368 TTVVGIAVALLTI
+368 TTVVGMVVALLTI

-387 IVAIA
+387 VVAIA
-392 LVAGSALPSM
+392 LIAGSALPAM

-407 LEKTSASILA
+407 LHDPANSILA

-471 LLAFLAARLTNRSA
+471 LLAFLAARLNKKSA
-485 LVGSIAFGAV
+485 LVGSIVFGAV
-495 GFLMTIAQAV
+495 GFLMTVVQAV
-505 PIRWLLNEPLYFNVA
+505 PLTWLAEEPRYLTVTQ
-520 RSGDYAAG
+520 GDYAAG
-528 LVTAVVLGVFAIA
+528 LVTALVLGIYAAV
-541 APWAALRMQVLRE
+541 APWAALKMQVLRE
-554 PARHPFPWILAGLV
+554 PARHPFPWIISGLV

-595 SLVTV
+595 SVVTV
-600 SWTIAA
+600 SWTVAA

-616 KALRIS
+616 KALRIC

-631 LKLVTFDLAALDG
+631 VKLVLFDLSALDG
-644 VARVLAFLGAGLVL
+644 IARVLAFLGAGLVL

-669 ASAQN
+669 ASAN
-674 AVAGDGRTTT
+674 NPDSYESKPVAP
-684 GQTFPST
+684 PSY
-691 E
+691 

>member
-21 GQRLT
+21 GQRLVT
-26 MISSEMR
+26 ISAEMR
-33 DQQGAVAVAPPIAA
+33 EHSAAVATAPP
-47 PPVEAP
+47 PPETHAGT
-53 EEARPRPRPLEH
+53 PRALVVNESSPRALGEGPQQPWLQQPQPPH
-65 EIPLPSPGA
+65 PAWPQAHAGSFRSPGA
-74 PVSVP
+74 H
-79 LPPRSE
+79 E
-85 PFPTP
+85 
-90 PLGVPQQ
+90 
-97 GMPQHGMPQQGA
+97 GA
-109 PQHHGMPQQQGL
+109 PRAPQQQ
-121 PQQQNPWSQQAAA
+121 PW
-134 SAQQPVPPQGHWP
+134 PVPPP
-147 QAQQQWPAPP
+147 
-157 PQRET
+157 RET

-167 GKDGAGSKL
+167 GKDGAGAKL

-196 IQRGWLGPMPRVVGG
+196 IQRGWLGPMPRVIGG

-222 MWLHRNPAGRTGAFA
+222 MWLHRNPHGRTGAFA

-258 YLPEGVGLVV
+258 YLSPGVGLVV
-268 GLGVAAS
+268 GLGVAAA
-275 GVVLALRWNSQA
+275 GVVLALRWDSQT

-317 LKMAS
+317 LKMAG
-322 TPVQIQRNWPGLA
+322 TPVQLQRRWPGLA
-335 IAGGFPPIFASLLT
+335 VAGGIPPIIASLLT
-349 TANAIPRSYEWS
+349 TAQAIPADFEWT
-361 VIGVAAA
+361 VVGVAGA
-368 TTVVGIAVALLTI
+368 TTVVGIVVALLTVW
-381 RKRPDD
+381 KRPGDV
-387 IVAIA
+387 VAVG
-392 LVAGSALPSM
+392 LVAGSALPAM

-407 LEKTSASILA
+407 LKDPANSILA

-459 NVRTAIVLAEAV
+459 NVRTAVVLAEAV
-471 LLAFLAARLTNRSA
+471 LLAFLAAQLTRKSA
-485 LVGSIAFGAV
+485 LVGSIVFGVV
-495 GFLMTIAQAV
+495 GFLMTVIQAV
-505 PIRWLLNEPLYFNVA
+505 PISWLLHEPRYLAVS
-520 RSGDYAAG
+520 SGDYAAG
-528 LVTAVVLGVFAIA
+528 LVTALVLGVFAA
-541 APWAALRMQVLRE
+541 TAPWAALKMQVLRE
-554 PARHPFPWILAGLV
+554 PARHPFPWIVAGLV

-595 SLVTV
+595 SVVTV

-631 LKLVTFDLAALDG
+631 LKLVLFDLAALDG
-644 VARVLAFLGAGLVL
+644 IARVLAFLGAGLVL

-669 ASAQN
+669 ASAKTP
-674 AVAGDGRTTT
+674 D
-684 GQTFPST
+684 
-691 E
+691 

>member
-21 GQRLT
+21 GQRLVT
-26 MISSEMR
+26 ISAEMR
-33 DQQGAVAVAPPIAA
+33 EHSASVATAPPPA
-47 PPVEAP
+47 P
-53 EEARPRPRPLEH
+53 
-65 EIPLPSPGA
+65 A
-74 PVSVP
+74 PVPATMPVQS
-79 LPPRSE
+79 PP
-85 PFPTP
+85 P
-90 PLGVPQQ
+90 PQQ
-97 GMPQHGMPQQGA
+97 AWPQP
-109 PQHHGMPQQQGL
+109 PP
-121 PQQQNPWSQQAAA
+121 
-134 SAQQPVPPQGHWP
+134 AQPWP
-147 QAQQQWPAPP
+147 QAPQQWPAPV
-157 PQRET
+157 PQPRET

-196 IQRGWLGPMPRVVGG
+196 IQRGWLGPMPRVIGG

-222 MWLHRNPAGRTGAFA
+222 MWLHRNPHGRTGAFA

-258 YLPEGVGLVV
+258 YLSPGAGLVV
-268 GLGVAAS
+268 GLGVAAA
-275 GVVLALRWNSQA
+275 GVVLALRWDSQT

-317 LKMAS
+317 LKMAG
-322 TPVQIQRNWPGLA
+322 TPVQLQRRWPGLA
-335 IAGGFPPIFASLLT
+335 VAGGIPPIIASLLT
-349 TANAIPRSYEWS
+349 TAHAVPADFEW
-361 VIGVAAA
+361 
-368 TTVVGIAVALLTI
+368 TVVGVAGATTAVGIVVALLTVW
-381 RKRPDD
+381 KRPGDV
-387 IVAIA
+387 VAVG
-392 LVAGSALPSM
+392 LVAGSALPAM

-407 LEKTSASILA
+407 LEDPANSILA

-429 VPDLPRAFTTAA
+429 VPDLPRTFTTAA

-459 NVRTAIVLAEAV
+459 NVRTAVVLAEAV
-471 LLAFLAARLTNRSA
+471 LLAFLAARLAKKSA
-485 LVGSIAFGAV
+485 LVGSIAFGVV
-495 GFLMTIAQAV
+495 GFLMTVSQAV
-505 PIRWLLNEPLYFNVA
+505 PVSWLLDEPRYVS
-520 RSGDYAAG
+520 SGDYAAG
-528 LVTAVVLGVFAIA
+528 LVTALVLGVFAA
-541 APWAALRMQVLRE
+541 TAPWAALKMQVLRE
-554 PARHPFPWILAGLV
+554 PARHPFPWIVAGLV

-587 ESGFLFGH
+587 EAGFLFGH
-595 SLVTV
+595 SVVTV

-631 LKLVTFDLAALDG
+631 LKLVLFDLAALDG
-644 VARVLAFLGAGLVL
+644 IARVLAFLGAGLVL

-669 ASAQN
+669 ASAKTP
-674 AVAGDGRTTT
+674 D
-684 GQTFPST
+684 
-691 E
+691 

>member
-1 MDGQDRLGYEQ
+1 M
-12 RLALELAAI
+12 
-21 GQRLT
+21 
-26 MISSEMR
+26 
-33 DQQGAVAVAPPIAA
+33 
-47 PPVEAP
+47 
-53 EEARPRPRPLEH
+53 
-65 EIPLPSPGA
+65 
-74 PVSVP
+74 
-79 LPPRSE
+79 
-85 PFPTP
+85 
-90 PLGVPQQ
+90 
-97 GMPQHGMPQQGA
+97 
-109 PQHHGMPQQQGL
+109 
-121 PQQQNPWSQQAAA
+121 
-134 SAQQPVPPQGHWP
+134 PPQP
-147 QAQQQWPAPP
+147 
-157 PQRET
+157 RET

-196 IQRGWLGPMPRVVGG
+196 IQRGWLGPMPRVIGG
-211 AVFSGALVGIG
+211 AVFSGALIGIG

-258 YLPEGVGLVV
+258 YLPPGVGLVV
-268 GLGVAAS
+268 GLGVAAA
-275 GVVLALRWNSQA
+275 GVVLALRWESQT

-304 EGFTVLLVGFLLV
+304 DGFTVLLVGFLLV

-335 IAGGFPPIFASLLT
+335 IAGGFPPIIASLLA
-349 TANAIPRSYEWS
+349 TAQAIPADFEWTI
-361 VIGVAAA
+361 VGVAGA
-368 TTVVGIAVALLTI
+368 TTVVGIVVALLTI

-387 IVAIA
+387 VVAIA
-392 LVAGSALPSM
+392 LIAGSALPAM

-407 LEKTSASILA
+407 LNDPANSILA

-471 LLAFLAARLTNRSA
+471 LLAFLAARLDKKSA
-485 LVGSIAFGAV
+485 LVGSIVFGAV
-495 GFLMTIAQAV
+495 GFLMTVGQAV
-505 PIRWLLNEPLYFNVA
+505 PISWLLDEPRYLSVD
-520 RSGDYAAG
+520 SGDYAAG
-528 LVTAVVLGVFAIA
+528 LVTALVLGIYAA
-541 APWAALRMQVLRE
+541 TAPWAALKMQVLRE
-554 PARHPFPWILAGLV
+554 PARHPFPWIVAGLV

-595 SLVTV
+595 SVVTV
-600 SWTIAA
+600 SWTVAA
-606 LFLLVKGINN
+606 LFLLVRGINN

-631 LKLVTFDLAALDG
+631 VKLVLFDLSALDG
-644 VARVLAFLGAGLVL
+644 V
-658 LTAGTR
+658 
-664 YAKLV
+664 
-669 ASAQN
+669 
-674 AVAGDGRTTT
+674 
-684 GQTFPST
+684 
-691 E
+691 

>member
-1 MDGQDRLGYEQ
+1 MNGQDRLGYEQ

-26 MISSEMR
+26 VISSEMR
-33 DQQGAVAVAPPIAA
+33 EHSASVATAPPPIPEPVVAPP
-47 PPVEAP
+47 V
-53 EEARPRPRPLEH
+53 
-65 EIPLPSPGA
+65 
-74 PVSVP
+74 
-79 LPPRSE
+79 
-85 PFPTP
+85 
-90 PLGVPQQ
+90 GV
-97 GMPQHGMPQQGA
+97 
-109 PQHHGMPQQQGL
+109 
-121 PQQQNPWSQQAAA
+121 
-134 SAQQPVPPQGHWP
+134 
-147 QAQQQWPAPP
+147 PAPP
-157 PQRET
+157 PSPWANQAPMPPQPQVQWPHPPPQQPWTPPQPRET

-196 IQRGWLGPMPRVVGG
+196 IQRGWLGPMPRVIGG

-258 YLPEGVGLVV
+258 YFAPGVGLVV
-268 GLGVAAS
+268 GLAVAAA
-275 GVVLALRWNSQA
+275 GVVLALRWDSQT

-335 IAGGFPPIFASLLT
+335 IAGGFPTIIASLLT
-349 TANAIPRSYEWS
+349 TARAIPADFEWS
-361 VIGVAAA
+361 VVGIAAA

-381 RKRPDD
+381 RRRPDD

-392 LVAGSALPSM
+392 LVAGSALPAM

-407 LEKTSASILA
+407 LEKPANSILA

-447 ALFQTTVIALDG
+447 ALFQTTVMALDG

-471 LLAFLAARLTNRSA
+471 LLAFLAARLTKKSA
-485 LVGSIAFGAV
+485 LVGSIVFGAV
-495 GFLMTIAQAV
+495 GFLMAIVQAV
-505 PIRWLLNEPLYFNVA
+505 PITWLLDEPRYLGVG
-520 RSGDYAAG
+520 SGDYAAG
-528 LVTAVVLGVFAIA
+528 LVTALVLGIYAA
-541 APWAALRMQVLRE
+541 TAPWAALKMQVLRE
-554 PARHPFPWILAGLV
+554 PARHPFPWIVSGLV

-587 ESGFLFGH
+587 ETGFLFGH
-595 SLVTV
+595 SVVTV

-606 LFLLVKGINN
+606 LFLLVRGINN

-631 LKLVTFDLAALDG
+631 IKLVTFDLAALDG

-669 ASAQN
+669 ASAKN
-674 AVAGDGRTTT
+674 TESYESKPAAP
-684 GQTFPST
+684 PSY
-691 E
+691 